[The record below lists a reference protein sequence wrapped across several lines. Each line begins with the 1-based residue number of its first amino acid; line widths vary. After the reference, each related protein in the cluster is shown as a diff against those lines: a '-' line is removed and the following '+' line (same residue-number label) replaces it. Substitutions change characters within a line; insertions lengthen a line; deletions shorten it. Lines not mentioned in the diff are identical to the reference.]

1 MSTAALLVTDMQNA
15 FCHRDGSFERM
26 LKGTELSIDMC
37 VAAVAPCAALV
48 AGAREAGVPVIFTK
62 YVYQRGYA
70 DRDVLLEKVPAI
82 EANGALLDGSWDC
95 EVIDD
100 LVPGPN
106 DYVIEK
112 SRYSAFIGTRLEPL
126 LDGLGVDT
134 LVICGVTTN
143 VCVETTARDAA
154 QRRYQVI
161 VVSDATGELT
171 EGRHASAL
179 DILQYG
185 FADVVDTREVLARW
199 KGADL

>member
-1 MSTAALLVTDMQNA
+1 MTTTALLVTDMQNA
-15 FCHRDGSFERM
+15 FCHRDGSFQRM
-26 LKGTELSIDMC
+26 LKGTVLSIDMC
-37 VAAVAPCAALV
+37 VAAVPPCAALI
-48 AGAREAGVPVIFTK
+48 AAARDLGIPVIYTK
-62 YVYQRGYA
+62 YVYQPGYA
-70 DRDVLLEKVPAI
+70 DRDILLEKVPAI
-82 EANGALLDGSWDC
+82 EANGALLDGTWDC

-154 QRRYQVI
+154 QRRYGVV
-161 VVSDATGELT
+161 VVSDATGELST
-171 EGRHASAL
+171 ARHASAL

-185 FADVVDTREVLARW
+185 FADVLDTREVLARW
-199 KGADL
+199 RGAIR